1 MKKVRITESQLKGLV
16 RRMIRENVGM
26 DLKVGDAV
34 KFPMDDQQYKI
45 TKILSPTQIEF
56 LDGVNNKKYI
66 FNPQN
71 KKYEKIE
78 KGGEIYESQL
88 RGLVKRI
95 IKEEVIVKKG
105 YSMFSPKGEID
116 VTDSDIELAKRL
128 ENYLQGLDIKSVEVS
143 PEFRHIYTSTPD
155 NTKGRK
161 HLFFKVHLLGR
172 IEKSDK
178 LNTRGGKNDSYNVA
192 MFLRR
197 LNVPEIKNRIK
208 KFFSANP
215 NNYTLTEHPEEN
227 YSNWGY
233 DEYFNVNGMDYISIN
248 FAVIDESSFM
258 SDKSY
263 REKDIYSDPMGKRRS
278 QGGF

>member
-1 MKKVRITESQLKGLV
+1 MLLQPDKVKMGTTTIG
-16 RRMIRENVGM
+16 
-26 DLKVGDAV
+26 
-34 KFPMDDQQYKI
+34 
-45 TKILSPTQIEF
+45 
-56 LDGVNNKKYI
+56 
-66 FNPQN
+66 
-71 KKYEKIE
+71 
-78 KGGEIYESQL
+78 ESQL

-95 IKEEVIVKKG
+95 IREEVIVKKG

-128 ENYLQGLDIKSVEVS
+128 ENYLQGLDVKSVEVS
-143 PEFRHIYTSTPD
+143 PEFRHIYTSTSD

-197 LNVPEIKNRIK
+197 LNVPEIKNRIE

-215 NNYTLTEHPEEN
+215 NNYALTEHPEEN

-248 FAVIDESSFM
+248 FAVINESSFM
-258 SDKSY
+258 SDKPY
-263 REKDIYSDPMGKRRS
+263 REKDIYTDPMGKKRS